1 MRTDK
6 NNRDERAEAN
16 TRVVRL
22 SGNKGYRVI
31 FGRLLPYL
39 EVDWAS
45 YTLTELRDV
54 LAVAA
59 LPLAVRIFEREC
71 RGKDLRVY
79 EGSHHLN
86 LIEYSVGT
94 MDMLIV
100 EDHSL

>member
-6 NNRDERAEAN
+6 SNKGERAGVN

-31 FGRLLPYL
+31 FGRLLPYF

-45 YTLTELRDV
+45 YTLTELRGV
-54 LAVAA
+54 LTVAA
-59 LPLAVRIFEREC
+59 LPLAVRIFESEC
-71 RGKDLRVY
+71 RGKDLRIH
-79 EGSHHLN
+79 EGDHHLD

-100 EDHSL
+100 EDHIL